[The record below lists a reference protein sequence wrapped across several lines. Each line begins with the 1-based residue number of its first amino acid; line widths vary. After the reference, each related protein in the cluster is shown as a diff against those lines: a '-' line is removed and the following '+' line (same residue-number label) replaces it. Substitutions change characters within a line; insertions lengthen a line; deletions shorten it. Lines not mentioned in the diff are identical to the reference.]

1 MLVVKSLE
9 VTYGGV
15 AEGLRGVDLTVEEGQ
30 LVTVLGSNGAGKTT
44 LLRAIS
50 NVLHAFNGVVTGGSI
65 DWDGLNLVRT
75 RADRIVGRG
84 LIQAPEGRGIFGG
97 LTVEENLRVGGFLAS
112 RTEVRE
118 RQEHVLELFPD
129 LADRMYQHA
138 GLLSGGQQQML
149 AIGRALMAGPKVL
162 LLDEPSLGLAPKIVD
177 DVADVVRQIN
187 LDGTTVVLVE
197 QNASMA
203 LSMADYAYVLENGRV
218 SLHGPGRE
226 LRDSDEVRRLYLGLG
241 ADDDVVATALAP
253 DGERTSTADKEHQS

>member
-1 MLVVKSLE
+1 MVNGLK
-9 VTYGGV
+9 VTYAGV

-50 NVLHAFNGVVTGGSI
+50 NVLNAFNGVVTAGAI

-75 RADRIVGRG
+75 RADRIVSRG

-97 LTVEENLRVGGFLAS
+97 LTVEENLRVGGFLRS
-112 RTEVRE
+112 RAEQRHQQK
-118 RQEHVLELFPD
+118 RVLDLFPD
-129 LADRMYQHA
+129 LSDRLRQHA

-149 AIGRALMAGPKVL
+149 AIGRALMADPKLL
-162 LLDEPSLGLAPKIVD
+162 LLDEPSLGLAPKLVD
-177 DVADVVRQIN
+177 DVAAVVQQIN
-187 LDGTTVVLVE
+187 QAGTTVVLVE

-218 SLHGPGRE
+218 SLHGPGAE
-226 LRDSDEVRRLYLGLG
+226 LRDSDEVRRLYLGQG
-241 ADDDVVATALAP
+241 SDDEP
-253 DGERTSTADKEHQS
+253 DEDTDPVFVGNKEQS

>member
-1 MLVVKSLE
+1 MLVVKGLE

-15 AEGLRGVDLTVEEGQ
+15 AEGLRGVDLTVEDGQ

-50 NVLHAFNGVVTGGSI
+50 NVLNAFNGVVTGGSI

-84 LIQAPEGRGIFGG
+84 LIQAPEGRGIFGR
-97 LTVEENLRVGGFLAS
+97 LTVEENLRVGGFLRS
-112 RTEVRE
+112 RADQKT
-118 RQEHVLELFPD
+118 QQDHVLELFPD
-129 LADRMYQHA
+129 LSGRLREHA

-149 AIGRALMAGPKVL
+149 AIGRALMANPKVL

-177 DVADVVRQIN
+177 DVADVVRRIN
-187 LDGTTVVLVE
+187 QEGTTVVLVE

-218 SLHGPGRE
+218 SLHGPGPE
-226 LRDSDEVRRLYLGLG
+226 LRDSDEVRRLYLGQGAEEALDAAAVAGQGLG
-241 ADDDVVATALAP
+241 
-253 DGERTSTADKEHQS
+253 DGTKEQA

>member
-1 MLVVKSLE
+1 MLMVKGLR

-50 NVLHAFNGVVTGGSI
+50 NVLSAFHGVVAGGAI
-65 DWDGLNLVRT
+65 EWDGLNLVRT

-97 LTVEENLRVGGFLAS
+97 LTVEENLRVGGFLRS
-112 RTEVRE
+112 RPEQRE
-118 RQEHVLELFPD
+118 QQKRVLELFPD
-129 LADRMYQHA
+129 LSDRLRQHA

-177 DVADVVRQIN
+177 DVAAVVKQIN
-187 LDGTTVVLVE
+187 QEGTTVVLVE

-218 SLHGPGRE
+218 SLHGPGPE
-226 LRDSDEVRRLYLGLG
+226 LRDSDEVRRLYLGQG
-241 ADDDVVATALAP
+241 GDDAP
-253 DGERTSTADKEHQS
+253 EEGPGPMLVGDKEQS